1 MDRKTDYIA
10 ELAHRVTVMQTG
22 GYRHTEEDFAYAF
35 KKWLVNMV
43 VCWVRPDVTNQSI
56 MVFVGKGGI
65 FKTTFFDHLLPPHL
79 RKYFAND
86 STGDYKNKDFLQMC
100 ASKAIV
106 CLDEFSCLR
115 GKNLDSFK
123 SNITKRNISMR
134 IPYAEWDCILQNNAG
149 FCATSNEVHI
159 IDDDENRRFLIWRIE
174 KIKSPIDFPFN
185 YEGIYSQA
193 VALAQEVIEKRRRGE
208 HCDWV
213 YWFTK
218 EENEEIQRHNLYF
231 RVNNYI
237 AERINKFYRVPDA
250 DTPSEF
256 CKFVTASDVMERICT
271 NPAFRQSMSNKDIS
285 MFMEAL
291 GFKKIH
297 RKTGNGWKVIE
308 MRPDEIEN
316 NQKMDGSENIPPGD
330 LPF

>member
-1 MDRKTDYIA
+1 M
-10 ELAHRVTVMQTG
+10 
-22 GYRHTEEDFAYAF
+22 
-35 KKWLVNMV
+35 
-43 VCWVRPDVTNQSI
+43 
-56 MVFVGKGGI
+56 
-65 FKTTFFDHLLPPHL
+65 
-79 RKYFAND
+79 
-86 STGDYKNKDFLQMC
+86 
-100 ASKAIV
+100 
-106 CLDEFSCLR
+106 
-115 GKNLDSFK
+115 
-123 SNITKRNISMR
+123 
-134 IPYAEWDCILQNNAG
+134 QNNAG

-208 HCDWV
+208 PCDWV

-218 EENEEIQRHNLYF
+218 EENEEIQHHNLYF

-250 DTPSEF
+250 DTPPEF

-316 NQKMDGSENIPPGD
+316 NQKMDGSENIPPED

>member
-1 MDRKTDYIA
+1 MTFVKELFYINKINPFSILPLQYD
-10 ELAHRVTVMQTG
+10 ETVPQ
-22 GYRHTEEDFAYAF
+22 YAF
-35 KKWLVNMV
+35 LN
-43 VCWVRPDVTNQSI
+43 
-56 MVFVGKGGI
+56 
-65 FKTTFFDHLLPPHL
+65 
-79 RKYFAND
+79 
-86 STGDYKNKDFLQMC
+86 
-100 ASKAIV
+100 
-106 CLDEFSCLR
+106 
-115 GKNLDSFK
+115 
-123 SNITKRNISMR
+123 
-134 IPYAEWDCILQNNAG
+134 PYAYYLLYEWQ
-149 FCATSNEVHI
+149 
-159 IDDDENRRFLIWRIE
+159 
-174 KIKSPIDFPFN
+174 
-185 YEGIYSQA
+185 
-193 VALAQEVIEKRRRGE
+193 QES
-208 HCDWV
+208 H
-213 YWFTK
+213 
-218 EENEEIQRHNLYF
+218 HLYF

-250 DTPSEF
+250 DTPPEF

>member
-1 MDRKTDYIA
+1 
-10 ELAHRVTVMQTG
+10 
-22 GYRHTEEDFAYAF
+22 
-35 KKWLVNMV
+35 
-43 VCWVRPDVTNQSI
+43 
-56 MVFVGKGGI
+56 
-65 FKTTFFDHLLPPHL
+65 
-79 RKYFAND
+79 
-86 STGDYKNKDFLQMC
+86 
-100 ASKAIV
+100 
-106 CLDEFSCLR
+106 
-115 GKNLDSFK
+115 
-123 SNITKRNISMR
+123 MR

-250 DTPSEF
+250 DTRPSS
-256 CKFVTASDVMERICT
+256 ASLLRRVM
-271 NPAFRQSMSNKDIS
+271 
-285 MFMEAL
+285 
-291 GFKKIH
+291 
-297 RKTGNGWKVIE
+297 
-308 MRPDEIEN
+308 
-316 NQKMDGSENIPPGD
+316 
-330 LPF
+330 

>member
-1 MDRKTDYIA
+1 MPS
-10 ELAHRVTVMQTG
+10 G
-22 GYRHTEEDFAYAF
+22 
-35 KKWLVNMV
+35 
-43 VCWVRPDVTNQSI
+43 
-56 MVFVGKGGI
+56 
-65 FKTTFFDHLLPPHL
+65 
-79 RKYFAND
+79 
-86 STGDYKNKDFLQMC
+86 
-100 ASKAIV
+100 
-106 CLDEFSCLR
+106 
-115 GKNLDSFK
+115 
-123 SNITKRNISMR
+123 
-134 IPYAEWDCILQNNAG
+134 DCILQNNAG
-149 FCATSNEVHI
+149 FCATSNEIHI
-159 IDDDENRRFLIWRIE
+159 IDDDENRRFLIRRIE

-193 VALAQEVIEKRRRGE
+193 VALAQEVIEKRRRVSIATG
-208 HCDWV
+208 
-213 YWFTK
+213 FTGLRRRRTRRFSAT
-218 EENEEIQRHNLYF
+218 IF
-231 RVNNYI
+231 ISRVNNYI

-316 NQKMDGSENIPPGD
+316 NPEDGWQREYSARGSPILGKFCFGDIFFIFRRYFRIFRRDFLMIRRDFILPGRRKKQLTKTD
-330 LPF
+330 

>member
-1 MDRKTDYIA
+1 
-10 ELAHRVTVMQTG
+10 
-22 GYRHTEEDFAYAF
+22 
-35 KKWLVNMV
+35 
-43 VCWVRPDVTNQSI
+43 
-56 MVFVGKGGI
+56 
-65 FKTTFFDHLLPPHL
+65 
-79 RKYFAND
+79 
-86 STGDYKNKDFLQMC
+86 MC

-208 HCDWV
+208 PCDWV

-308 MRPDEIEN
+308 MRPNEIEN